1 MDLTQLFGNGNKNS
15 FSFHRGWSPTNA
27 MVAVIDDDK
36 SIRKSLVRLIQAAG
50 YKAAAFTA
58 AAEFLESLV
67 LEVSSCVVSELRMP
81 GLNGLQLQQFLQRK
95 MPFLSLIFVT
105 GHGDIPACVSAM
117 KAGAIDFLEKPVR
130 RKVLLEAIG
139 CAVERTNKARAAIAG
154 IGKLKIQYGRLTP
167 REREV
172 FALVSAGLLNKQ
184 VAAQLGAAEKT
195 VKQHRGSIMRKMKAG
210 SFADLVLM
218 AERLGIRPTYA
229 NFAEAMG
236 RRSPRYID
244 SKSLDPSVTSV
255 YRSVPSHYGRDSGQV
270 RRTTGTEDCFV
281 GSCGSSFGE
290 IQPDQWSR
298 P

>member
-1 MDLTQLFGNGNKNS
+1 MDLPQLFGNGNESS
-15 FSFHRGWSPTNA
+15 FSFHMSWSPTNA
-27 MVAVIDDDK
+27 MVAVIDDDR
-36 SIRKSLVRLIQAAG
+36 SIRKSIVQSIQSAG
-50 YKAAAFTA
+50 YKAAAFA
-58 AAEFLESLV
+58 SAAEFLESLV

-105 GHGDIPACVSAM
+105 GQGDIPACVRAM

-130 RKVLLEAIG
+130 RKVLLETIE
-139 CAVERTNKARAAIAG
+139 CAVERTNKARTATAE

-195 VKQHRGSIMRKMKAG
+195 VKQHRGSIMRKMEAD

-218 AERLGIRPTYA
+218 AERIGIRPTHA
-229 NFAEAMG
+229 DFAEAKG
-236 RRSPRYID
+236 RRSP
-244 SKSLDPSVTSV
+244 TSV
-255 YRSVPSHYGRDSGQV
+255 YRSVPSHYGRDSG
-270 RRTTGTEDCFV
+270 RETR
-281 GSCGSSFGE
+281 SMS
-290 IQPDQWSR
+290 
-298 P
+298 